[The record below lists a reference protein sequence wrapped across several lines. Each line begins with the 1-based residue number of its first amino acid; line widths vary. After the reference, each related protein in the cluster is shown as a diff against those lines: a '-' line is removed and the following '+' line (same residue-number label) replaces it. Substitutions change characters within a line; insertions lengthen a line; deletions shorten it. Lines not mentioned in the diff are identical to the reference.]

1 MHVDLDVLD
10 PEFHP
15 ASFPAPAGCRRRR
28 CCEFLA
34 YVADEATLV
43 GAEIT
48 SAAPGYAQVA
58 ADAIAPL
65 LA

>member
-1 MHVDLDVLD
+1 V
-10 PEFHP
+10 
-15 ASFPAPAGCRRRR
+15 PAPLGLAPEALR
-28 CCEFLA
+28 EVLA
-34 YVADEATLV
+34 YAAGEATLV

-65 LA
+65 LAYGAAAA